1 MKKSIITM
9 LALCSAAGVMADTF
23 GTGANE
29 FELTFQ
35 GISSGSNPSSGYGQV
50 GYNYD
55 IGTHEVTADQW
66 SKYISTTSAANGTAP
81 STSGAQAV
89 NNASW
94 NEAAQFVNWLNT
106 SSGHQAAYSF
116 DGSGNM
122 SLWGAS
128 DKSATSAFRHK
139 NAVYVLP
146 SEDEW
151 VKAAYWNGS
160 SLQTYSTTGD
170 TLAGMD
176 VNYNAPAG
184 AVRNVGIGSEEIN
197 GTFDM
202 MGNVWEWNE
211 SAYAAPDDSVSE
223 SRVYRGGSFFTTE
236 EFLRSS
242 ERNFGDFPTGE
253 GPNVGFRVAAIP
265 EPASIALIGLFGGGI
280 LFIRRMFMM

>member
-1 MKKSIITM
+1 MKKSIITV
-9 LALCSAAGVMADTF
+9 LALCSAAGVMADVF

-29 FELTFQ
+29 FALTFQ

-50 GYNYD
+50 GYNYS

-66 SKYISTTSAANGTAP
+66 SKYAAASGGPAGGSTAP
-81 STSGAQAV
+81 TTTGSLAV

-122 SLWGAS
+122 SLWGDD

-160 SLQTYSTTGD
+160 SLQTYSTPGD
-170 TLAGMD
+170 TLTGMD
-176 VNYNAPAG
+176 VNYG
-184 AVRNVGIGSEEIN
+184 GSSIRNVGIGSEEIN

-211 SAYAAPDDSVSE
+211 SAFAAPDDSTTE
-223 SRVYRGGSFFTTE
+223 DRVIRGGSYVSPE
-236 EFLRSS
+236 SYLHSS
-242 ERNFGDFPTGE
+242 SRFNINPT
-253 GPNVGFRVAAIP
+253 NDYNSLGFRVAAIP
-265 EPASIALIGLFGGGI
+265 EPSSIALIGLAGGFVLG
-280 LFIRRMFMM
+280 IRRMFIM